1 MIYLA
6 SAASTKVDDSVNL
19 FCETT
24 KKYYANPNSNHKL
37 GHEAK
42 EKIDEYI
49 SKIAKLLNIYPEEI
63 IYTSGVASALLLLI
77 KNDFI
82 LNSVKWS
89 LYSLNSYNSYE
100 NFDE

>member
-82 LNSVKWS
+82 LNSVK
-89 LYSLNSYNSYE
+89 
-100 NFDE
+100 

>member
-6 SAASTKVDDSVNL
+6 SAVSTKVDDSVNL

-63 IYTSGVASALLLLI
+63 IYTSGVASALLLPI

-82 LNSVKWS
+82 LNSVK
-89 LYSLNSYNSYE
+89 
-100 NFDE
+100 

>member
-1 MIYLA
+1 MIYLD
-6 SAASTKVDDSVNL
+6 SAASTKVDDSVLNL

-42 EKIDEYI
+42 EKIDEYTI
-49 SKIAKLLNIYPEEI
+49 KIAKLLNIYPEEI
-63 IYTSGVASALLLLI
+63 IYTSGVASASLLLI

-82 LNSVKWS
+82 LNFVK
-89 LYSLNSYNSYE
+89 
-100 NFDE
+100 

>member
-1 MIYLA
+1 MIYLD
-6 SAASTKVDDSVNL
+6 SAASTKVDDSVLDL

-24 KKYYANPNSNHKL
+24 KKYYANHNSNHKL

-42 EKIDEYI
+42 EKIEEYT

-82 LNSVKWS
+82 LNFVK
-89 LYSLNSYNSYE
+89 
-100 NFDE
+100 

>member
-24 KKYYANPNSNHKL
+24 KKYYANHNSNHKL

-42 EKIDEYI
+42 EKIEEYT

-82 LNSVKWS
+82 LNFVK
-89 LYSLNSYNSYE
+89 
-100 NFDE
+100 